1 MIVNC
6 FEISILLKVFKI
18 RYKIYKILIGLSCF
32 MYGSLCFKF
41 WVELFWS
48 GVFGMNVCEIGCLI
62 FIYIIYV
69 YVYNGVKINN

>member
-1 MIVNC
+1 
-6 FEISILLKVFKI
+6 
-18 RYKIYKILIGLSCF
+18 

-48 GVFGMNVCEIGCLI
+48 GVLGMNVCEIGCLI